1 MSPMKTLSPIEVGGV
16 SIKNR
21 IVRTAHATGLGPM
34 NDALI
39 AYHAARAAGGVGLSI
54 IEILSVHPT
63 SPAGLN
69 TFDPALSDG
78 YGRLLDAVRPHGMKV
93 FQQIWHGG
101 QNSLPLDGSPPWSA
115 SDVPSTTVGVVPR
128 AMTKAMID
136 EIVAAYADAVAK
148 CVAWGLDG
156 AEVHCAHGYLPAQF
170 LSAAINRRDDDYG
183 GSLDNRARFA
193 VEVLRACRAVV
204 PATGFA
210 LGVRVAPDMVI
221 GGAGVEENGR
231 LVELLEAERLIDF
244 VDVSLGNYQT
254 FPKMIGGMHEPAGY
268 ELPTSEPITRLTQL
282 PTIVTGRVR
291 TIEEADQIVRSGA
304 ADLVGMTRAH
314 IADPDLVRKTL
325 AGRPEEVRPCIACN
339 QGCVGNLLTP
349 KRRMECVVNPGAG
362 YETSVGDDKL
372 TTTEPRRVL
381 VIGGGPAGMEAARVS
396 ALRGHRVVLAEAESD
411 LGGALKLAA
420 RAPKRHGFGDIL
432 VWLEQEIYRLG
443 VEVRLSTY
451 LDAQD
456 VLAEGFDVVVVATG
470 AYPRMDGRT
479 IAAPGVPIAGVD
491 SPRVISSHDLF
502 REPSRHT
509 PRRAVVIDDL
519 GHFEGIAA
527 AEQLAAT
534 GAAVTC
540 VSRHA
545 AFAPLVESALM
556 VEPALERLALSD
568 FAPLLRHR
576 AVRIEPDGVVVAP
589 VYMPAGEGERRI
601 AADLVVLVTAN
612 RPERTLA
619 DELAG
624 KVEVVMAGDAWSP
637 RYLQQVI
644 RDGHLAGARI

>member
-1 MSPMKTLSPIEVGGV
+1 MSLMKALSPIEIGGV
-16 SIKNR
+16 TIKNR

-39 AYHAARAAGGVGLSI
+39 AYHRARAVGGVGLSI
-54 IEILSVHPT
+54 VEILSVHPT
-63 SPAGLN
+63 SPASLN
-69 TFDPALSDG
+69 TFDPTLGDG
-78 YGRLLDAVRPHGMKV
+78 YARLLDAVRPHGMKV
-93 FQQIWHGG
+93 FQQIWHAGH
-101 QNSLPLDGSPPWSA
+101 NSVPLDGSAPWSA
-115 SDVPSTTVGVVPR
+115 SDVPSTTVGIVPR
-128 AMTKAMID
+128 AMTKGMID
-136 EIVAAYADAVAK
+136 EIVGAYADAVAK

-170 LSAAINRRDDDYG
+170 LSGAINRREDEYG

-193 VEVLRACRAVV
+193 LEVLAACRAVA
-204 PATGFA
+204 PKGFA
-210 LGVRVAPDMVI
+210 LGVRVAPDMVV
-221 GGAGVEENGR
+221 GGAGIEENGR
-231 LVELLEAERLIDF
+231 LVELLEADGLIDF

-268 ELPTSEPITRLTQL
+268 EMPTSAPITRLTQL

-291 TIEEADQIVRSGA
+291 TIEEADQIVRSGE

-325 AGRPEEVRPCIACN
+325 AGTPEQVRPCIACN

-362 YETSVGDDKL
+362 FETSVGDDRL
-372 TTTEPRRVL
+372 MPAEARRVL
-381 VIGGGPAGMEAARVS
+381 VIGGGPAGMEAARVA
-396 ALRGHRVVLAEAESD
+396 ALRGHKVVLAEAESD

-420 RAPKRHGFGDIL
+420 RAPKRAGFLDIL

-451 LDAQD
+451 LDAD
-456 VLAEGFDVVVVATG
+456 EVIAEGFDVVVVATG

-479 IAAPGVPIAGVD
+479 IASPGMPIAGVD
-491 SPRVISSHDLF
+491 GPRVISSHDLF
-502 REPSRHT
+502 REPARHT
-509 PRRAVVIDDL
+509 PQRAVVIDDL

-527 AEQLAAT
+527 AEQLASA
-534 GAAVTC
+534 GASVTC

-556 VEPALERLALSD
+556 VEPALERLALGD
-568 FAPLLRHR
+568 FVPLLRHR
-576 AVRIEPDGVVVAP
+576 AVRIEADAVVVAP
-589 VYMPAGEGERRI
+589 VYMPAGEGERRLP
-601 AADLVVLVTAN
+601 ADLVVLVTAN

-619 DELAG
+619 DELTG
-624 KVEVVMAGDAWSP
+624 RVEVVMAGDAYSP

>member
-1 MSPMKTLSPIEVGGV
+1 MSSIKALSPIEIGGV
-16 SIKNR
+16 AIKNR

-63 SPAGLN
+63 SPASLN
-69 TFDPALSDG
+69 AFDPSLGDRYA
-78 YGRLLDAVRPHGMKV
+78 RLVDAVRPHGMRL
-93 FQQIWHGG
+93 FQQIWHAGH
-101 QNSLPLDGSPPWSA
+101 NSMPLDGSAPWSA
-115 SDVPSTTVGVVPR
+115 SDVPSTTIGVVPR

-136 EIVAAYADAVAK
+136 EIVAAYAAAVAK

-170 LSAAINRRDDDYG
+170 LSGAINHREDDYG
-183 GSLDNRARFA
+183 GPLDNRARFA

-210 LGVRVAPDMVI
+210 LGVRVAPDMVV
-221 GGAGVEENGR
+221 GGAGIAENAR

-254 FPKMIGGMHEPAGY
+254 FPKMIGGMHEGAGY
-268 ELPTSEPITRLTQL
+268 ELPTSEPITRVTRL
-282 PTIVTGRVR
+282 PTIVTGRIR

-314 IADPDLVRKTL
+314 IADPDIVKKTL
-325 AGRPEEVRPCIACN
+325 EGRAEEVRPCIACN

-362 YETSVGDDKL
+362 FETSVGDDRL
-372 TTTEPRRVL
+372 AAALPRRVL
-381 VIGGGPAGMEAARVS
+381 VIGGGPAGMEAARVA
-396 ALRGHRVVLAEAESD
+396 ALRGHRVVLAEAEAD

-420 RAPKRHGFGDIL
+420 RAPKRHGFADIL
-432 VWLEQEIYRLG
+432 VWLEQEVYRLG

-451 LDAQD
+451 LEAED
-456 VLAEGFDVVVVATG
+456 VLAEDFEVVVLATG
-470 AYPRMDGRT
+470 AFPRMDGRT
-479 IAAPGVPIAGVD
+479 IAAPGLPIAGID
-491 SPRVISSHDLF
+491 APHVISTHDLF
-502 REPSRHT
+502 REPARHQ

-527 AEQLAAT
+527 AEQLAAV
-534 GAAVTC
+534 GASVTC

-568 FAPLLRHR
+568 FVPLLRHR
-576 AVRIEPDGVVVAP
+576 AVRIETDAVIVAP
-589 VYMPAGEGERRI
+589 VYAAAGESERRI
-601 AADLVVLVTAN
+601 DADLVVLVTAN
-612 RPERTLA
+612 RPMRSIAEGLDGRI
-619 DELAG
+619 
-624 KVEVVMAGDAWSP
+624 EVVMAGDALSP